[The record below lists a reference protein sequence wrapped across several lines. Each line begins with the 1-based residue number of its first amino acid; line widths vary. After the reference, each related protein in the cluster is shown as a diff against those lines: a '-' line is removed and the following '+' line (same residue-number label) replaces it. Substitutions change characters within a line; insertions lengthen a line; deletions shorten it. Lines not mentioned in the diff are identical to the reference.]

1 MINQSIYIAGKVSGE
16 LPELTTEKFKN
27 IQIQLEAKG
36 FDVVNP
42 IEVVNNSNE
51 NWYTAIGMCLDA
63 LESCD
68 AIFMLPCYVDS
79 KGSKIHLKKA
89 KEIGIQV
96 YYNLEEII

>member
-1 MINQSIYIAGKVSGE
+1 MNQTIYIAGKVTGE
-16 LPELTTEKFKN
+16 LPEPTTDKFKKK
-27 IQIQLEAKG
+27 QIELEGKG

-42 IEVVNNSNE
+42 IEVVNNVNE
-51 NWYTAIGMCLDA
+51 NWHTAMEMCLQA

-79 KGSKIHLKKA
+79 KGAKVELKTA
-89 KEIGIQV
+89 KEMGIQI